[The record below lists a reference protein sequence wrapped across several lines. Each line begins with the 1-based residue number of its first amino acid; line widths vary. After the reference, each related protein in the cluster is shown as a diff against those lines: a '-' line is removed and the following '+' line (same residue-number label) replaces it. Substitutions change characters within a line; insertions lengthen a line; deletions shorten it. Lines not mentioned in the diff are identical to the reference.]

1 MKLCGY
7 RICNLDVFVFL
18 ASISI
23 SVRLVILTLLVISQF
38 LTGKVENI
46 VMNECR
52 VYRLGLNMQG
62 TVV

>member
-1 MKLCGY
+1 
-7 RICNLDVFVFL
+7 VFL

-23 SVRLVILTLLVISQF
+23 SVQLVILTLLAISQF